1 MTATRTRT
9 TTWEIDSV
17 HSSAEFA
24 IKHMMISTVRGRFN
38 QVGGTIEFDPE
49 NPAGSAVHAKIDTSS
64 ITTGQDQRDDHLRSA
79 DFFEVER
86 WPDMTF
92 ESTKVDVKDDRHS
105 KVTGNLT
112 IRDTTKEV
120 TLDVEYL
127 GQIVDTFGK
136 TRVGFEARGEVDR
149 KDFGLNWNQMIEAGG
164 VMVGDK
170 VKFTL
175 NIAAVAAE

>member
-1 MTATRTRT
+1 MTATTRT

-38 QVGGTIEFDPE
+38 HVEGTIEFDPE
-49 NPAGSAVHAKIDTSS
+49 NPAASKVSAKIDASS
-64 ITTGQDQRDDHLRSA
+64 IATGQEQRDAHLRSA

-86 WPDMTF
+86 WPYMTF
-92 ESTKVDVKDDRHS
+92 ESTKVDVKDDSHS

-112 IRDTTKEV
+112 IRDVTKEV

-127 GQIVDTFGK
+127 GKIVDTFGK
-136 TRVGFEARGEVDR
+136 ERVGFEARGKINR

-164 VMVGDK
+164 VMVGDN
-170 VKFTL
+170 VDFTL
-175 NIAAVAAE
+175 NIAATAAE

>member
-1 MTATRTRT
+1 MTATTRT
-9 TTWEIDSV
+9 TTWEIDSA

-38 QVGGTIEFDPE
+38 HVSGTIEFDPE
-49 NPAGSAVHAKIDTSS
+49 NPAASKVNAQIDASS
-64 ITTGQDQRDDHLRSA
+64 VATGQEPRDEHLRSA

-86 WPDMTF
+86 WPHLSF
-92 ESTKVDVKDDRHS
+92 ESSKVNVKDSEHS
-105 KVTGNLT
+105 KITGNLT
-112 IRDTTKEV
+112 IRDVTEEV

-127 GQIVDTFGK
+127 GQIVDSFGK
-136 TRVGFEARGEVDR
+136 QRVGFEVSGEVNR
-149 KDFGLNWNQMIEAGG
+149 KNFGLNWNQMIEAGG

-175 NIAAVAAE
+175 NIAANAAE